1 MVIRNGKNPIAQ
13 VAKRVAEL
21 SYTTSKS
28 TSKCNF
34 NKIGTVVSNFK
45 DSCFSLKDKFAFVR
59 EKRDDGQLVCDVFS
73 ETQIES
79 FYTRPANSKLF
90 KTVYVKDIHQRA
102 KRRLIEESQILRK
115 AVCLPMNTG
124 YVIFPL
130 HMKWSENFNFG
141 AVIRN

>member
-1 MVIRNGKNPIAQ
+1 MQCLKRHVRNGKNPIAQ

-21 SYTTSKS
+21 SHTTSKS

-45 DSCFSLKDKFAFVR
+45 DSCFLLKDKFAFVR
-59 EKRDDGQLVCDVFS
+59 EKRDDGRLVCDVFS
-73 ETQIES
+73 ERQLES
-79 FYTRPANSKLF
+79 FYTWPANSKLF
-90 KTVYVKDIHQRA
+90 KIVYVKDIHQRA

-115 AVCLPMNTG
+115 AVCLPMSTG

-130 HMKWSENFNFG
+130 CHEVERST
-141 AVIRN
+141 